1 MRRPLADKNGEVR
14 ELTADDM
21 RLFKPIADV
30 DPSMVEAMKEFH
42 RKVGRPKALSP
53 KKHIGFRLAAEIVE
67 GIKATGPGY
76 NARVEQA
83 LRDALEVGTLAPAK
97 PEASAKSTKETA
109 ARAALQRKP
118 HQAAKRAVER
128 PKKLSK

>member
-1 MRRPLADKNGEVR
+1 MRRPLADKDGEVR

-21 RLFKPIADV
+21 RSFKPIAEV
-30 DPSMVEAMKEFH
+30 DPGMVEAMKEFR

-76 NARVEQA
+76 NARVEKA
-83 LRDALEVGTLAPAK
+83 LREALELGTLEPAK
-97 PEASAKSTKETA
+97 PEASAKSAKETA
-109 ARAALQRKP
+109 ARAALQRKLHRVP
-118 HQAAKRAVER
+118 KRAV
-128 PKKLSK
+128 SKRTA

>member
-1 MRRPLADKNGEVR
+1 MRRPLADKDGEVR

-21 RLFKPIADV
+21 RSFKPIAEV
-30 DPSMVEAMKEFH
+30 DPGMVEVMKEFR

-83 LRDALEVGTLAPAK
+83 LREALELGTLAPAK
-97 PEASAKSTKETA
+97 PEASAKPDKKAA
-109 ARAALQRKP
+109 ARAALQRKLHRAP
-118 HQAAKRAVER
+118 KRAV
-128 PKKLSK
+128 SKRRA